1 MRERPERLREDKEAR
16 EAHGVGGIIEEESGA
31 VGEIRVVGFEG
42 VIVEETG
49 KVGSGQRIVEDVF
62 AGEEIG
68 GVKAEGIV
76 DVEGGS
82 A

>member
-1 MRERPERLREDKEAR
+1 MERPEGLGKDEEAR
-16 EAHGVGGIIEEESGA
+16 EAHGIRGIIEEESGA

-49 KVGSGQRIVEDVF
+49 KVGSGEWIVENVF
-62 AGEEIG
+62 ADEEIS

-82 A
+82 T